1 MTTPSSSLDRVR
13 MVYAGYAGLYAPSV
27 ATEAA
32 ALLDD
37 LLDTAAQ
44 YGHDHQAEA
53 TGWLVT
59 AAAEATSTKYGRP
72 AVERTITE
80 LAELSRALNTALT
93 REGLTLTL
101 ARGGSNSAVEPLSGG
116 PTWGLDGRTGLAVG
130 IYLNSGWDLA
140 VNQGRSTV
148 HSIYAPAT
156 ADGAREVAVIVR
168 DILLGKAEDPFRPS
182 R

>member
-1 MTTPSSSLDRVR
+1 MRGWLALDGVGGDVLRQ
-13 MVYAGYAGLYAPSV
+13 A
-27 ATEAA
+27 
-32 ALLDD
+32 
-37 LLDTAAQ
+37 TAAK
-44 YGHDHQAEA
+44 YGHDRQNEGL
-53 TGWLVT
+53 GWLVT

-93 REGLTLTL
+93 REGLTPAP
-101 ARGGSNSAVEPLSGG
+101 ARGRGTTAVEPVSGG

-130 IYLNSGWDLA
+130 IYLNSGWDLT
-140 VNQGRSTV
+140 VNQQQTSV

-168 DILLGKAEDPFRPS
+168 DILRGKAEDPFR
-182 R
+182 RRR